1 MDALFEV
8 KRALH
13 SLLGSEA
20 WNVVALL
27 GEANILLPASA
38 LIALLLWCRNARRGG
53 LFFLAAVVLCAAVV
67 VAMKSSIGDFRWTV
81 LGHTFNAKGFPS
93 GHVAMATVF
102 WGGLA
107 LIVQRGY
114 APLLLAPIPLVAIA
128 VLVMHWHHTLDL
140 AAGFAIGAACLYLM
154 ALGRRLS
161 NGAEEMLEGA
171 FNWRRRSPRSAF

>member
-8 KRALH
+8 KKALH
-13 SLLGSEA
+13 RLLGSEA
-20 WNVVALL
+20 WHVVALL
-27 GEANILLPASA
+27 GEANLLLPAAA

-53 LFFLAAVVLCAAVV
+53 LFFLAGIVLCAAVV

-81 LGHTFNAKGFPS
+81 LGHTFNSKGFPS

-107 LIVQRGY
+107 LIVPRGF
-114 APLLLAPIPLVAIA
+114 APLLLAPVPLAAVA
-128 VLVMHWHHTLDL
+128 VLVMGWHHTLDL
-140 AAGFAIGAACLYLM
+140 VAGFVVGAACLYLM
-154 ALGRRLS
+154 AVGRRLS
-161 NGAEEMLEGA
+161 KGAEQMLEGA